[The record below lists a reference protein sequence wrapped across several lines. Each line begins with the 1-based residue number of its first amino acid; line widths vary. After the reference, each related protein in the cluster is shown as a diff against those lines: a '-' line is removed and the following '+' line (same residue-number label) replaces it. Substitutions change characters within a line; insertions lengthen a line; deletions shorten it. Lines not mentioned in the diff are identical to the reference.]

1 VRAADPRIGRL
12 CDALA
17 GPGYAVERDFLAK
30 DAARALR
37 EALRLRDA
45 AGAFHP
51 AGIGVGAARAVRP
64 EIRGDRIC
72 WLDAPE
78 GAAES
83 EVFAA
88 FAALRAALNRDLM
101 LGLTE
106 LELHYAIYPPGAG
119 YQRHLDRSPHGV
131 ERTVTIVLYLNEGW
145 GAADGGELV
154 IATGRGEQVVVP
166 EEGALVVFLSERF
179 EHEVRAAGR
188 ERLSLTGWF
197 SRRTLG
203 AIPR

>member
-1 VRAADPRIGRL
+1 MRTAGPFIGRL

-17 GPGYAVERDFLAK
+17 GPGYAVERGFLAQ

-37 EALRLRDA
+37 AALRVRDA
-45 AGAFHP
+45 AGTFHG
-51 AGIGVGAARAVRP
+51 AGIGVGAERVVRP
-64 EIRGDRIC
+64 DIRGDRIC

-78 GAAES
+78 GAAECD
-83 EVFAA
+83 VFAA
-88 FAALRAALNRDLM
+88 LEALRGALNRDLM

-106 LELHYAIYPPGAG
+106 LELHYAIYAPGAG

-154 IATGRGEQVVVP
+154 IATDSGEQRVVP
-166 EEGALVVFLSERF
+166 EEGTLVVFLSEGL

-197 SRRTLG
+197 SRRTVG
-203 AIPR
+203 GIPR